1 MTGVSVFG
9 LGYVGSVLLACLA
22 DHGHQATGVD
32 VNPTKVDMINCGQ
45 SPIIEAG
52 VTELLEKGV
61 NAGRLRAT
69 TDVAQAVWDSD
80 IIFVCV
86 GTPSHSN
93 GSLNLTYVERVCES
107 IGEALV
113 KKPGY
118 PIIAIR
124 STMLPGSTEEI
135 VIPALEAAS
144 GKQAGRDFGVCFNP
158 EFLREGSSIVDF
170 YDPPYTIIGTND
182 EKAAEAI
189 QNLYSMIRAPL
200 MVVPFKVAEMVKY
213 ANNAFHALKVTF
225 ANEIGDI
232 CKKQKIDSHQVM
244 DIFCQDKKLNLS
256 PYYLKPGFAFGGSC
270 LPKDL
275 RALLYHSRRFDLHL
289 PVLESIIPSN
299 RQHIEF
305 AYQMITRSGSK
316 RVGVLGFSFKAGTD
330 DLRESPIVELIEYI
344 IGKGYQVKVYDK
356 NVSLANLHGANRAY
370 IEQEIPHIASLMTDT
385 VEEVLESSDVIVVG
399 NKSPEFKEALPKLH
413 DRQVMV
419 DLVRITEDFA
429 TLNGQYNGICW

>member
-1 MTGVSVFG
+1 
-9 LGYVGSVLLACLA
+9 
-22 DHGHQATGVD
+22 
-32 VNPTKVDMINCGQ
+32 
-45 SPIIEAG
+45 
-52 VTELLEKGV
+52 
-61 NAGRLRAT
+61 
-69 TDVAQAVWDSD
+69 
-80 IIFVCV
+80 
-86 GTPSHSN
+86 
-93 GSLNLTYVERVCES
+93 
-107 IGEALV
+107 
-113 KKPGY
+113 
-118 PIIAIR
+118 
-124 STMLPGSTEEI
+124 
-135 VIPALEAAS
+135 
-144 GKQAGRDFGVCFNP
+144 
-158 EFLREGSSIVDF
+158 
-170 YDPPYTIIGTND
+170 
-182 EKAAEAI
+182 
-189 QNLYSMIRAPL
+189 
-200 MVVPFKVAEMVKY
+200 
-213 ANNAFHALKVTF
+213 
-225 ANEIGDI
+225 
-232 CKKQKIDSHQVM
+232 
-244 DIFCQDKKLNLS
+244 
-256 PYYLKPGFAFGGSC
+256 
-270 LPKDL
+270 L